1 MRGVFF
7 SRWICFELFFS
18 VIFFNV
24 YLSFVFLV
32 LCVSCFCVPASVKKK
47 RRDLISLRRWGAH
60 GLMYLLVL
68 LFGIV
73 FSQFVSFKFVNKSE
87 RRKSEVSPS
96 ASVYSLNSVSIFQL
110 KSLLVVIPELF
121 VSRSWFVVVVVFGSV
136 AISLRQRQRGKWE
149 EAKGF
154 SRTSS
159 LLLLLL
165 LLIPLS
171 FFRLYSWA
179 SIENGDLLFI
189 PSLRKE
195 FRRVFFPPGDVRE

>member
-1 MRGVFF
+1 
-7 SRWICFELFFS
+7 
-18 VIFFNV
+18 
-24 YLSFVFLV
+24 
-32 LCVSCFCVPASVKKK
+32 
-47 RRDLISLRRWGAH
+47 
-60 GLMYLLVL
+60 MYLLVL

-121 VSRSWFVVVVVFGSV
+121 VSRSWFVVVVVVFGSV

-171 FFRLYSWA
+171 FFRLYS
-179 SIENGDLLFI
+179 
-189 PSLRKE
+189 
-195 FRRVFFPPGDVRE
+195 